1 MKHIFVFLAV
11 VATTTAAAQFKPIDQ
26 GSAVKFSVN
35 NFGFAV
41 GGTFTGLSGSIAF
54 DQQHAADGSFDVSID
69 ASTVNTDNTLRDS
82 HLKNDGYFDVANY
95 PRIQLV
101 SSALAAGEKAGVYVF
116 TGYLTMKGKTK
127 AVSFPFAVVPVE
139 GGFIFKG
146 SFTINRKDFGI
157 GGTSTISNEVKV
169 ELNVA
174 AVKQ

>member
-1 MKHIFVFLAV
+1 MKSIFFFLAV
-11 VATTTAAAQFKPIDQ
+11 MATLTVTAQYKPVDQ

-54 DQQHAADGSFDVSID
+54 DPQHAADGSFDVTID
-69 ASTVNTDNTLRDS
+69 ASTINTDNTLRDS

-101 SSALAAGEKAGVYVF
+101 SSALASGEKAGAYVF
-116 TGYLTMKGKTK
+116 TGRLTMKGKTK
-127 AVSFPFAVVPVE
+127 AVSFPFTVVPGE

-157 GGTSTISNEVKV
+157 GGTSTVSSEVKV

-174 AVKQ
+174 VVKQ

>member
-1 MKHIFVFLAV
+1 MKHIFFFLAV
-11 VATTTAAAQFKPIDQ
+11 MGTITLRAQYKPVDQ

-41 GGTFTGLSGSIAF
+41 GGMFTGLRGSIAF
-54 DQQHAADGSFDVSID
+54 DPQHAADGSFDVTID
-69 ASTVNTDNTLRDS
+69 ASTVNTDNSLRDS

-95 PRIQLV
+95 PRIQLI
-101 SSALAAGEKAGVYVF
+101 SSLLAAGDKKGEFVF
-116 TGYLTMKGKTK
+116 TGHLTMKGKTK
-127 AVSFPFAVVPVE
+127 AVSFPFTVVPDE

-174 AVKQ
+174 VVKQ

>member
-1 MKHIFVFLAV
+1 MKYIFFCLAAMSTLMV
-11 VATTTAAAQFKPIDQ
+11 AAQYKPVDQ
-26 GSAVKFSVN
+26 GSTVKFSVN

-41 GGTFTGLSGSIAF
+41 GGMFKGLRGSIAF
-54 DQQHAADGSFDVSID
+54 DPQHAADGSFDVSLD
-69 ASTVNTDNTLRDS
+69 ASTINTDNTLRDS
-82 HLKNDGYFDVANY
+82 HLKKDGYFDVANY

-101 SSALAAGEKAGVYVF
+101 SSALASGDKAGVFVF
-116 TGYLTMKGKTK
+116 SGHLTMKGKTK
-127 AVSFPFAVVPVE
+127 AVSFPFTVVPGD

-174 AVKQ
+174 VVKQ

>member
-1 MKHIFVFLAV
+1 MKHIFFFLAV
-11 VATTTAAAQFKPIDQ
+11 MATTALKAQYKPVEE

-41 GGTFTGLSGSIAF
+41 GGTFTGLRGSIAF
-54 DQQHAADGSFDVSID
+54 DPQHAADGSFDVSLD
-69 ASTVNTDNTLRDS
+69 ASTVNTDNSLRDS
-82 HLKNDGYFDVANY
+82 HLKNDGYFDVVNY

-101 SSALAAGEKAGVYVF
+101 SSALAAGDKAGVYVF
-116 TGYLTMKGKTK
+116 TGNLTMKGKTK
-127 AVSFPFAVVPVE
+127 AVSFPFTLMPVE

-146 SFTINRKDFGI
+146 AFIINRKDFGI

-174 AVKQ
+174 AVSK

>member
-1 MKHIFVFLAV
+1 MKHLFFFLAV
-11 VATTTAAAQFKPIDQ
+11 VATTALQAQYKPVDK
-26 GSAVKFSVN
+26 GSAVKFTVN

-41 GGTFTGLSGSIAF
+41 GGMFTGLSGSITF
-54 DQQHAADGSFDVSID
+54 DPQHPADGSFDVTID

-101 SSALAAGEKAGVYVF
+101 SSLLAAGDKTGVLVF
-116 TGYLTMKGKTK
+116 TGHLTMKGKTK
-127 AVSFPFAVVPVE
+127 AVSFPFTVTPVE

-146 SFTINRKDFGI
+146 SFSINRKDFGI

-169 ELNVA
+169 ELDVA
-174 AVKQ
+174 VVKQ

>member
-1 MKHIFVFLAV
+1 MKYIFFFLAV
-11 VATTTAAAQFKPIDQ
+11 MVAMTVTAQYKPVDQ

-41 GGTFTGLSGSIAF
+41 GGTFTGLRGSIAF
-54 DQQHAADGSFDVSID
+54 DPQHAADGSFDVTID
-69 ASTVNTDNTLRDS
+69 ASTINTDNTLRDS

-95 PRIQLV
+95 PLIQLV
-101 SSALAAGEKAGVYVF
+101 SSVLAAGDKTGVYVF
-116 TGYLTMKGKTK
+116 TGHLTMKGKTK

-139 GGFIFKG
+139 GGFTFKG

-174 AVKQ
+174 VVKP

>member
-1 MKHIFVFLAV
+1 MKYIFFFLAV
-11 VATTTAAAQFKPIDQ
+11 TATLTVTAQYKPVDQ

-41 GGTFTGLSGSIAF
+41 GGTFSGLRGSIAF
-54 DQQHAADGSFDVSID
+54 DPQHAADGSFDVTLD
-69 ASTVNTDNTLRDS
+69 ASTVNTDNALRDS

-101 SSALAAGEKAGVYVF
+101 SSALAAGDKAGVYVF
-116 TGYLTMKGKTK
+116 TGNLTMKGKTK
-127 AVSFPFAVVPVE
+127 AVSFPFTVVPVE
-139 GGFIFKG
+139 RGFIFNG